1 MSRRN
6 LEDMT
11 LQELID
17 FFAQNGIEQDEV
29 ISAGKV
35 SKFKKIFGVMAA
47 IDAELTRRG
56 PQARMALAALYAH
69 PNMQVRLQAALVA
82 ANVDPIGVRP
92 VLEAIAKSARMPQ
105 AADAREAL
113 RDLNAHD
120 VSSH

>member
-11 LQELID
+11 LQELVD
-17 FFAQNGIEQDEV
+17 LFAQNGIEQDDV
-29 ISAGKV
+29 ISRGQV

-56 PQARMALAALYAH
+56 PQARMALAALYVH

-92 VLEAIAKSARMPQ
+92 VLEAIAKSVRMPQ

-113 RDLNAHD
+113 RNLNAHD
-120 VSSH
+120 VSSN